1 MPACGQRWPADDND
15 QSRNVARVERH
26 KLAMKQ
32 TGEPDKPDKQDL
44 HVEPVLARRQP
55 DASLALARILV
66 IEDSEDIRYLL
77 TALLQDKYEVL
88 TAAAGNDGLRLAVLE
103 PRPDIILLDVMMPD
117 MDGYEVMRRLGR
129 DVRMVDVPVIFLTA
143 LGSADDEQRGFDLGA
158 TDYVAK
164 PISPPILLTRIK
176 LHLERSTNAR
186 RLKSLSEQ
194 LSRYLAPQVYQS
206 LFDGSRQAEI
216 RTQRKKLTVFFSDI
230 KNFTVLT
237 AQWQPEEVTLLLNSY
252 FAEMSQIAADYG
264 ATLDKF
270 IGDAIVIF
278 FGDPHTL
285 GVREDAV
292 QCVNMA
298 IAMQARMGQLQAR
311 WREMGINKAFAI
323 RIGINSGFCDVG
335 NFGSALRMD
344 YTIIGREV
352 NLAARLE
359 QSAEPG
365 EIVISSET
373 YALVQREIA
382 AEARPAVQAKGF
394 THPIPVFVVKPGAA
408 TLDGAMDVLR
418 CEQPELHVEINVGR
432 MTPAQRLNAAA
443 QLRGLLQ
450 TLEQSPAAAAKLPS
464 TALPPIPNPAV
475 AEAGW
480 PLAICGL
487 DTELGLRRAM
497 GIKKLYVSMLT
508 RFQDGHRDTPSKVRQ
523 ALQEGDMK
531 TAELLTHSLR
541 GVAGQIGAIRVPVD
555 AEVLEQAIHEAQPRK
570 VIEGLLIPLQDSLG
584 ELMAALDKGL
594 AAVAPVP

>member
-1 MPACGQRWPADDND
+1 
-15 QSRNVARVERH
+15 
-26 KLAMKQ
+26 MKQ
-32 TGEPDKPDKQDL
+32 TVEPDNP
-44 HVEPVLARRQP
+44 VEQIQRGGPNK
-55 DASLALARILV
+55 ASLQSAGMAARARILL
-66 IEDSEDIRYLL
+66 IEDIEDIRYLL
-77 TALLQDKYEVL
+77 TSLLQDKYEVL
-88 TAAAGNDGLRLAVLE
+88 AAAAGEDGLRLAMLE
-103 PRPDIILLDVMMPD
+103 PRPDIILLDVMMPG
-117 MDGYEVMRRLGR
+117 MDGYEVLRHLGR
-129 DVRMVDVPVIFLTA
+129 DSRTADIPVIFLTA
-143 LGSADDEQRGFDLGA
+143 LGNAEEEQRGLDLGA

-176 LHLERSTNAR
+176 LHLERSTSAR

-206 LFDGSRQAEI
+206 LFDGSRLAEI

-230 KNFTVLT
+230 KNFTEST

-252 FAEMSQIAADYG
+252 FAEMSQIAAEYG

-285 GVREDAV
+285 GIREDAV

-335 NFGSALRMD
+335 NFGSALRME

-373 YALVQREIA
+373 YALVQHEIA

-394 THPIPVFVVKPGAA
+394 AQPIPVYAVKPGAT
-408 TLDGAMDVLR
+408 TLHGAINVLR
-418 CEQPELHVEINVGR
+418 CEQPGLHVEIDMAR
-432 MTPAQRLNAAA
+432 MTPVQRLDAAA
-443 QLRGLLQ
+443 ELRGFLQ
-450 TLEQSPAAAAKLPS
+450 ILEQSPATA
-464 TALPPIPNPAV
+464 TALPPTALPLISNLAV
-475 AEAGW
+475 AKPAW
-480 PLAICGL
+480 PLAIAGL
-487 DTELGLRRAM
+487 DIELGLRRAM
-497 GIKKLYVSMLT
+497 GMENLYVSMLT
-508 RFQDGHRDTPSKVRQ
+508 RFQDGRRDTPAKVRK

-531 TAELLTHSLR
+531 NAELLIHSLR
-541 GVAGQIGAIRVPVD
+541 GVSGQIGAIRVPVD
-555 AEVLEQAIHEAQPRK
+555 AEALEQAIHEARPRE
-570 VIEGLLIPLQDSLG
+570 VIEGLLISLQDSLG
-584 ELMAALDKGL
+584 ELMDALDKGL
-594 AAVAPVP
+594 AAVAPAP

>member
-1 MPACGQRWPADDND
+1 
-15 QSRNVARVERH
+15 
-26 KLAMKQ
+26 MKHA
-32 TGEPDKPDKQDL
+32 GEPDTPGQQG
-44 HVEPVLARRQP
+44 PQGGVLQPLQRREGAQ
-55 DASLALARILV
+55 ARILV

-88 TAAAGNDGLRLAVLE
+88 AAAAGDEGLRMAMLE

-117 MDGYEVMRRLGR
+117 MDGYEVLGRLGR
-129 DVRMVDVPVIFLTA
+129 EARTADIPVIFLTA
-143 LGSADDEQRGFDLGA
+143 LGSVDEEERGLDLGA

-164 PISPPILLTRIK
+164 PISPPILLARIR
-176 LHLERSTNAR
+176 LHLERSINAR
-186 RLKSLSEQ
+186 RLKDLSEQ

-230 KNFTVLT
+230 KNFTEST

-252 FAEMSQIAADYG
+252 FAEMSQIAAEYG

-285 GVREDAV
+285 GVRQDAV

-298 IAMQARMGQLQAR
+298 IAMQARMEQLQAR
-311 WREMGINKAFAI
+311 WREMGINKAFEI

-335 NFGSALRMD
+335 NFGSAMRME

-359 QSAEPG
+359 QAAEPG
-365 EIVISSET
+365 EIVISNET
-373 YALVQREIA
+373 YALVEREIT
-382 AEARPAVQAKGF
+382 AEARPPVQAKGF
-394 THPIPVFVVKPGAA
+394 AHPIPVYVVKPGAS
-408 TLDGAMDVLR
+408 TSPGAADILR
-418 CEQPELHVEINVGR
+418 CDQAGMHVEIDMAR
-432 MTPAQRLNAAA
+432 MTPAQRLDAAA

-450 TLEQSPAAAAKLPS
+450 TLEQAPAAAA
-464 TALPPIPNPAV
+464 ALPTVAKPAV
-475 AEAGW
+475 AEAAW
-480 PLAICGL
+480 PLVICGL

-497 GIKKLYVSMLT
+497 GVKTLYVSMLI
-508 RFQDGHRDTPSKVRQ
+508 RFQEGRRDTLVKVRQ
-523 ALQEGDMK
+523 ALQEGDMA

-541 GVAGQIGAIRVPVD
+541 GVAGQIGAIQVPLD
-555 AEVLEQAIHEAQPRK
+555 AGALEQAIHEAQPRE
-570 VIEGLLIPLQDSLG
+570 VIERLLIPLQNSLG
-584 ELMAALDKGL
+584 ELMAGLDASL
-594 AAVAPVP
+594 ASTGPAP

>member
-15 QSRNVARVERH
+15 QSHNVARVERNRFT
-26 KLAMKQ
+26 MKQ
-32 TGEPDKPDKQDL
+32 AGEPDKPDKQDQ
-44 HVEPVLARRQP
+44 HGGPVLARRQP
-55 DASLALARILV
+55 DASLTQARILV

-88 TAAAGNDGLRLAVLE
+88 AAAAGDDGLRRAVLE

-129 DVRMVDVPVIFLTA
+129 DVRTVDIPVIFLTA
-143 LGSADDEQRGFDLGA
+143 LGSADEEQRGLDLGA

-164 PISPPILLTRIK
+164 PISPPILLARIK

-230 KNFTVLT
+230 KNFTEST

-252 FAEMSQIAADYG
+252 FAEMSQIAAEYG

-285 GVREDAV
+285 GIREDAM

-311 WREMGINKAFAI
+311 WREMGINKTFAI

-335 NFGSALRMD
+335 NFGSALRME

-394 THPIPVFVVKPGAA
+394 AHPIPVFVVKPGAA
-408 TLDGAMDVLR
+408 TLHGAMDVLR
-418 CEQPELHVEINVGR
+418 CEQPGLHVEINVGC
-432 MTPAQRLNAAA
+432 MTPAQRLDAAA

-450 TLEQSPAAAAKLPS
+450 TLEQSPAAAAALPPI
-464 TALPPIPNPAV
+464 ALPPIPNPAV
-475 AEAGW
+475 AEPAW

-497 GIKKLYVSMLT
+497 GMKNLYVSMLI
-508 RFQDGHRDTPSKVRQ
+508 RFQDGRRDTPSKVRQ

-555 AEVLEQAIHEAQPRK
+555 AEALEQAIHEAQPRE

-594 AAVAPVP
+594 AAVAPAP

>member
-1 MPACGQRWPADDND
+1 
-15 QSRNVARVERH
+15 
-26 KLAMKQ
+26 MKQ
-32 TGEPDKPDKQDL
+32 ADEPDNPDEQVQHDGPNQASPAPDG
-44 HVEPVLARRQP
+44 VSAR
-55 DASLALARILV
+55 ARILL

-88 TAAAGNDGLRLAVLE
+88 AAVAGDDGLRLALLE
-103 PRPDIILLDVMMPD
+103 PRPDIILLDVVMPG
-117 MDGYEVMRRLGR
+117 MDGYEVLRRLGR
-129 DVRMVDVPVIFLTA
+129 DARTADIPVIFLTA
-143 LGSADDEQRGFDLGA
+143 LSNADEEQRGLDLGA

-164 PISPPILLTRIK
+164 PISPPILLARIK
-176 LHLERSTNAR
+176 LHLERSTSAR

-230 KNFTVLT
+230 KNFTEST
-237 AQWQPEEVTLLLNSY
+237 AQWQPEDVTLLLNSY
-252 FAEMSQIAADYG
+252 FAEMSQIAAEYG

-285 GVREDAV
+285 GIREDAV
-292 QCVNMA
+292 QCVKMA

-311 WREMGINKAFAI
+311 WRDMGINKAFAI

-335 NFGSALRMD
+335 NFGSALRME

-394 THPIPVFVVKPGAA
+394 AHPIPVYAVRPGAA
-408 TLDGAMDVLR
+408 TLPGAMDVLR
-418 CEQPELHVEINVGR
+418 CEQPGLHVEIDMAR
-432 MTPAQRLNAAA
+432 MTPAQRLDAAA

-450 TLEQSPAAAAKLPS
+450 TLEQSPAAATALPP

-475 AEAGW
+475 AEPDW
-480 PLAICGL
+480 PLAMCGL

-497 GIKKLYVSMLT
+497 GMKNLYVSMLI
-508 RFQDGHRDTPSKVRQ
+508 RFQEGRRDMPAKVRQ

-541 GVAGQIGAIRVPVD
+541 GVAGQIGAIRVPGD
-555 AEVLEQAIHEAQPRK
+555 AEALEQAIHEAQPRE
-570 VIEGLLIPLQDSLG
+570 VIEGLLIPLQESLG
-584 ELMAALDKGL
+584 ELMDALDKGL
-594 AAVAPVP
+594 AAVAPAP

>member
-1 MPACGQRWPADDND
+1 MNQA
-15 QSRNVARVERH
+15 
-26 KLAMKQ
+26 
-32 TGEPDKPDKQDL
+32 GEPDVPDKQGPQGA
-44 HVEPVLARRQP
+44 VVQPAQRRESAR
-55 DASLALARILV
+55 ARILV
-66 IEDSEDIRYLL
+66 IEDSEDIRFLL

-88 TAAAGNDGLRLAVLE
+88 AAAAGDAGLHLAVLE

-117 MDGYEVMRRLGR
+117 MDGYEVLGHLGR
-129 DVRMVDVPVIFLTA
+129 DTRTADIPVIFLTA
-143 LGSADDEQRGFDLGA
+143 LGSADEEHRGLDLGA

-164 PISPPILLTRIK
+164 PISPPILLARIK

-186 RLKSLSEQ
+186 RLKDLSEQ

-230 KNFTVLT
+230 KNFTEST

-252 FAEMSQIAADYG
+252 FAEMSQIAAEYG

-298 IAMQARMGQLQAR
+298 LAMQLRMGQLQAR
-311 WREMGINKAFAI
+311 WREMGINKAFEI

-335 NFGSALRMD
+335 NFGSALRME

-359 QSAEPG
+359 QAAEPG
-365 EIVISSET
+365 EILISSET
-373 YALVQREIA
+373 YALVQREIR

-394 THPIPVFVVKPGAA
+394 SHPIAVYVVRPGDA
-408 TLDGAMDVLR
+408 TLQGATDVLR
-418 CEQPELHVEINVGR
+418 CEQPGLQVEIDMAS
-432 MTPAQRLNAAA
+432 MTPAQRLDAAA
-443 QLRGLLQ
+443 RLRGFLQ
-450 TLEQSPAAAAKLPS
+450 TLEQTPATM
-464 TALPPIPNPAV
+464 TALPPAAKPAA
-475 AEAGW
+475 AEPDW
-480 PLAICGL
+480 PLLICGL

-497 GIKKLYVSMLT
+497 GVKNLYVSMLR
-508 RFQDGHRDTPSKVRQ
+508 RFQEGRRDTPAKVRQ

-541 GVAGQIGAIRVPVD
+541 GVAGQIGAIRVPLD
-555 AEVLEQAIHEAQPRK
+555 AGALEQAIHEAQPRE
-570 VIEGLLIPLQDSLG
+570 VMEGLLLALQDSLD
-584 ELMAALDKGL
+584 ELMAALDEGL
-594 AAVAPVP
+594 PAATVP